1 MSPRTINQNKEIRQK
16 TKRTIMDSALLLFS
30 EVGYTTAT
38 MQKIAKEAN
47 VSKGNLY
54 NYFESKETLLKNV
67 LQYGIKPFT
76 ELYNKRLELQSKNDF
91 EQFVRANFEIIKENK
106 QFWKLYYSLLT
117 QTKVQPLFQ
126 ELFSPFLEQY
136 MSVFQS
142 YFYKKGD
149 ENPEATAM
157 LMGSVMDGV
166 SLGFIVME
174 ENYPLE
180 DVLKKIIEKFK

>member
-1 MSPRTINQNKEIRQK
+1 
-16 TKRTIMDSALLLFS
+16 MDSALLLFS
-30 EVGYTTAT
+30 EVGYITAT

-67 LQYGIKPFT
+67 LQYGIKPFS
-76 ELYNKRLELQSKNDF
+76 ELYTNNQIELQSEDEF